1 MKIVLGKAILF
12 STSFGFWAFCWF
24 VVFLTHLKGYFD
36 KGSVCK
42 LSFFC
47 WNPTELPLFI
57 KIMSSITQIY
67 YERKDRP
74 FPFWGLDFIYNSM
87 VPAVLY

>member
-1 MKIVLGKAILF
+1 MKTVLGKVILF
-12 STSFGFWAFCWF
+12 STGFGFWVFCWF

-47 WNPTELPLFI
+47 
-57 KIMSSITQIY
+57 
-67 YERKDRP
+67 
-74 FPFWGLDFIYNSM
+74 
-87 VPAVLY
+87 